1 MGFLEEIEIFKK
13 ERKTEADKIEIEQRK
28 IKSEIKDKIRNT
40 IKEIYVM
47 TLETNST
54 NYSYYYLNKAIV
66 DIEGDAFSCSIAY
79 DDVES
84 IFLELYEE
92 LKDEI
97 YIKLG
102 YVDPSLKSIKHT
114 LNHLLGK
121 NSFPYIFGV
130 NKEITGIYLKINPR
144 KSKDDSVNNIN
155 TDRELASIEY
165 KKIQNQ
171 IKEIENKEIQ
181 DKEKIDKTVF
191 NKIKKFFKRDK

>member
-28 IKSEIKDKIRNT
+28 IKSKIKDKIRNT

-47 TLETNST
+47 TLETNSE

-66 DIEGDAFSCSIAY
+66 DIKDDPFNYSIAY
-79 DDVES
+79 DDVEN

-102 YVDPSLKSIKHT
+102 YVDHSLKSIKYT

-121 NSFPYIFGV
+121 DSFAYIFGV

-155 TDRELASIEY
+155 TDRELANVEY

-171 IKEIENKEIQ
+171 IKEIKNKEIQ
-181 DKEKIDKTVF
+181 GKEKIDKTVF